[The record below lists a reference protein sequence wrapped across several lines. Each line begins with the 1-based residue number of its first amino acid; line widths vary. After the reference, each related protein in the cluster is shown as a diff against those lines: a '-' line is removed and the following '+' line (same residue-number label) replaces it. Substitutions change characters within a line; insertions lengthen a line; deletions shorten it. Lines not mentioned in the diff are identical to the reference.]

1 MDSNTFSKLF
11 CNIDSSGIVK
21 LIGVVDV
28 ELDMD
33 SQYWLM
39 ILGLG
44 GYGILFIVVCLRCIC
59 KVDTREEVNNRCDYT
74 NINL

>member
-1 MDSNTFSKLF
+1 M
-11 CNIDSSGIVK
+11 K

-28 ELDMD
+28 GYSLCALDMD

-44 GYGILFIVVCLRCIC
+44 GYGLLFMLAFLRCLC
-59 KVDTREEVNNRCDYT
+59 KEDTREEVNNRCDCDST
-74 NINL
+74 NFNS